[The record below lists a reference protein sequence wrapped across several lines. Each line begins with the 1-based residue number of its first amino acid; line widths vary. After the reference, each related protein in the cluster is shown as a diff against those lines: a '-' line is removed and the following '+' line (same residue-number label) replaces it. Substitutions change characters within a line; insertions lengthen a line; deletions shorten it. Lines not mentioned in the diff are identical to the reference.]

1 MQKENQRVTLTKKL
15 LKEALVHLLHKKP
28 LAQINVSEL
37 CKEAGINR
45 ATFYRHYGCP
55 GDVLVEFE
63 MDMLY
68 EIREIAGKPQSMKEA
83 KNYLDKT
90 CQYLYDRSDII
101 KHMIRGITYEDF
113 LGFLNELYGVVLKE
127 QLETA
132 QWKEL
137 TNYDADSTKLITT
150 YFGGGG
156 YLLLRQWLMEDIKK
170 TPEEISN
177 LIWSLFHIQMRQ
189 EEMCE
194 LIN

>member
-1 MQKENQRVTLTKKL
+1 
-15 LKEALVHLLHKKP
+15 
-28 LAQINVSEL
+28 
-37 CKEAGINR
+37 
-45 ATFYRHYGCP
+45 
-55 GDVLVEFE
+55 
-63 MDMLY
+63 
-68 EIREIAGKPQSMKEA
+68 
-83 KNYLDKT
+83 
-90 CQYLYDRSDII
+90 
-101 KHMIRGITYEDF
+101 MIRGITYEDF